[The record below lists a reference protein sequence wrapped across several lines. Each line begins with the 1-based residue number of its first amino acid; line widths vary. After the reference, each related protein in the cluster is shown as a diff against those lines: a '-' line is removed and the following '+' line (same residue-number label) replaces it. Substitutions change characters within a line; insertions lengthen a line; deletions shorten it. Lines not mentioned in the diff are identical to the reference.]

1 MADSKNTAWTFIAP
15 IVCVAALA
23 IGFLART
30 KAEMGSLASNKPV
43 GVGLINDKQ
52 SFGELNESEYFYEL
66 ASLLKANYVEPTDI
80 DQKMATGAI
89 RGMVASLLD
98 PDSIFYDKPQFESF
112 LATQR
117 GNYSGIG
124 VELEYRYD
132 QAELKKLQGGSSGVD
147 SLMLLPQILVAS
159 VLPGSPAEQAGLI
172 AGDEFRQIA
181 GKYIITGLDIKKLR
195 DLQTAVTEKKA
206 NPTDLQKY
214 RDEISAWVKDVIPA
228 GKIRDHLLSGTEG
241 EVALKINRNGKML
254 SFDVPRRTTSVKPVV
269 TNQDGTQVRFFEGA
283 VAEFHRTDLTD
294 GQVLDLR
301 NSGSGNFDEMERAL
315 GNFLPAGKYGF
326 VINGKATPK
335 PITVIA
341 GLKKPLKFKLLVD
354 SSTHGAS
361 AVFAHILADSGNATV
376 SGTLPPAPSWIE
388 IQKLTDGTG
397 YTLATG
403 TYKLSDTKTAA
414 IEQTEPIR

>member
-1 MADSKNTAWTFIAP
+1 MADSKNTAWAFIAP

-23 IGFLART
+23 VGFLARN

-43 GVGLINDKQ
+43 GVGIINDKH
-52 SFGELNESEYFYEL
+52 SFGELSESEFFYEV
-66 ASLLKANYVEPTDI
+66 ASLLKSNYVEPTEI
-80 DQKMATGAI
+80 DQKMASGAI
-89 RGMVASLLD
+89 RGMVGSLLD
-98 PDSIFYDKPQFESF
+98 PDSIFYDKDQFDSF

-147 SLMLLPQILVAS
+147 SLLLMPQILVAS
-159 VLPGSPAEQAGLI
+159 VLPGSPAEQAGLKT
-172 AGDEFRQIA
+172 GDEFRQIA

-206 NPTDLQKY
+206 DPSELQRY
-214 RDEISAWVKDVIPA
+214 RDEISVWVKEVMPA

-241 EVALKINRNGKML
+241 EVALKVKRNGELL
-254 SFDVPRRTTSVKPVV
+254 SFDVPRRATTVKPII
-269 TNQDGTQVRFFEGA
+269 TTPTETQVRFFEGA
-283 VAEFHRTDLTD
+283 VAELSRTDFKGKT
-294 GQVLDLR
+294 VLDLR
-301 NSGSGNFDEMERAL
+301 NSGSGSFDEMERAL
-315 GNFLPAGKYGF
+315 GNFLPAGRYGS
-326 VINGKATPK
+326 VVNGKAAPK
-335 PITVIA
+335 PINVVA
-341 GLKKPLKFKLLVD
+341 GLKTPIYFTLLVD

-361 AVFAHILADSGNATV
+361 AVFAHILADSGNAMV
-376 SGTLPPAPSWIE
+376 QGTLPPTPSWIE

-403 TYKLSDTKTAA
+403 KYEMSDTKTAA
-414 IEQTEPIR
+414 NEQKEPIR

>member
-1 MADSKNTAWTFIAP
+1 MADSKNTAWAFIAP

-23 IGFLART
+23 IGFLARNR
-30 KAEMGSLASNKPV
+30 AEMGSLASNKLV

-89 RGMVASLLD
+89 RGMVGSLLD
-98 PDSIFYDKPQFESF
+98 PDSIFYDKPQFENY
-112 LATQR
+112 LATQH

-124 VELEYRYD
+124 VELEYHYD
-132 QAELKKLQGGSSGVD
+132 QAELKKLQDGSSGVD
-147 SLMLLPQILVAS
+147 SLLLLPQILVAS
-159 VLPGSPAEQAGLI
+159 VLPGSPADQVGLK

-181 GKYIITGLDIKKLR
+181 GKYIISGQDIKKLR

-206 NPTDLQKY
+206 SPDELQRY

-228 GKIRDHLLSGTEG
+228 GKIRDHLLGGTEG

-254 SFDVPRRTTSVKPVV
+254 SFDVPCRSTSVKPII
-269 TNQDGTQVRFFEGA
+269 TGPDGTQIRFFEGA
-283 VAEFHRTDLTD
+283 VAELNRTNFTD
-294 GQVLDLR
+294 GEVLDLR

-335 PITVIA
+335 PINVMA
-341 GLKKPLKFKLLVD
+341 GLKKPLMFTLLVD
-354 SSTHGAS
+354 NSTHGAA
-361 AVFAHILADSGNATV
+361 AVFAHILADSGNALV
-376 SGTLPPAPSWIE
+376 RGNLPPAPSWIE

-414 IEQTEPIR
+414 IELTEPIR